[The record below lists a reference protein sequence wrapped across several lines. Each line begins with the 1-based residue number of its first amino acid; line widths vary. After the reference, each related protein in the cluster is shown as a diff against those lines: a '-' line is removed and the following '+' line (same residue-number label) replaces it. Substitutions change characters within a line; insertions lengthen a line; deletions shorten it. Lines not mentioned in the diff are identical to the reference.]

1 MNLGSAQT
9 FVYGS
14 MLDNRAI
21 RNIRIINLENDIYKG
36 SMYNENIHRK
46 EGKIMDQKLMD
57 AITEKTKELRD
68 AVTCSAEAKA
78 AAQAWLD
85 AVGTQQI
92 ESMTQA
98 YLKELEEDIVAIDD
112 LIALAESE
120 QGKQIFGE
128 EKASQV
134 AEHARKIKQKGAVYC
149 DCPACAAAA
158 CILEKKEELLEAVKN

>member
-1 MNLGSAQT
+1 
-9 FVYGS
+9 
-14 MLDNRAI
+14 
-21 RNIRIINLENDIYKG
+21 
-36 SMYNENIHRK
+36 
-46 EGKIMDQKLMD
+46 MDQKLMD

-128 EKASQV
+128 EKAS
-134 AEHARKIKQKGAVYC
+134 
-149 DCPACAAAA
+149 
-158 CILEKKEELLEAVKN
+158 

>member
-1 MNLGSAQT
+1 
-9 FVYGS
+9 
-14 MLDNRAI
+14 
-21 RNIRIINLENDIYKG
+21 
-36 SMYNENIHRK
+36 
-46 EGKIMDQKLMD
+46 MDQKLMD

-92 ESMTQA
+92 ESMA
-98 YLKELEEDIVAIDD
+98 YEADLKELEEDIVAIDD

-134 AEHARKIKQKGAVYC
+134 AEHARKIKQEGAVYC
-149 DCPACAAAA
+149 DCPSAQQPA
-158 CILEKKEELLEAVKN
+158 CILEKKEELLEAVKS